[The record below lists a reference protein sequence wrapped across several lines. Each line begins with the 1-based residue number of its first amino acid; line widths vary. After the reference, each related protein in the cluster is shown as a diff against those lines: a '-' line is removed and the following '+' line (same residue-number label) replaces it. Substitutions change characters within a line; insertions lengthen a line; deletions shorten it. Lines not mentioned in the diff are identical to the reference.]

1 VLKNKNIILGVTG
14 SIAAYKAAILIRLL
28 VKEGAHVKVI
38 MTDLAKAFITPLTL
52 ATLTKNPVLVDF
64 YNPEN
69 GDWNNH
75 VDLGLW
81 ADAYLI
87 APVTANTMAKMAHG
101 IADNLLLTTY
111 LSARCPVFIAPA
123 MDMDMLRH
131 RATQENIKML
141 KSRGHVVIEPSSG
154 ELASGL
160 EGKGRMEEPV
170 RILDVLKDH
179 FQKDQ
184 GEKKKTLNRFQGKK
198 VLLTAGPTYEAIDPV
213 RFIGNH
219 STGKMG
225 YALAEAFIREG
236 ARVHL
241 VSGPTGLFVPEGLQS
256 FIRVQ
261 QAEEMHQACQK
272 LFPQCDIV
280 CLTAA
285 VADYKPVDVKKQK
298 IKAQSSQLT
307 IELEKTIDIAAELGK
322 QKNNNQFVV
331 GFALETD
338 NELKNAGEKLKKKNF
353 DLIVLNSLR
362 DRGAGFGYDTNK
374 VTLIDSDN
382 KTYNFGLKQKEHVAR
397 DILDVIDEKLQK
409 YEAK

>member
-1 VLKNKNIILGVTG
+1 
-14 SIAAYKAAILIRLL
+14 
-28 VKEGAHVKVI
+28 
-38 MTDLAKAFITPLTL
+38 
-52 ATLTKNPVLVDF
+52 
-64 YNPEN
+64 
-69 GDWNNH
+69 
-75 VDLGLW
+75 
-81 ADAYLI
+81 
-87 APVTANTMAKMAHG
+87 
-101 IADNLLLTTY
+101 
-111 LSARCPVFIAPA
+111 
-123 MDMDMLRH
+123 
-131 RATQENIKML
+131 ML